1 MVYLKAY
8 VPCSTLTE
16 AVYSKILTSFSKILA
31 MFLSMPGQMDQ
42 SDQVFR
48 TSIVSKRY
56 QLASG
61 DEPYFD
67 SFSDANK
74 IRWFLYKF
82 SPHTYKT

>member
-1 MVYLKAY
+1 MVYLKVY

-16 AVYSKILTSFSKILA
+16 AVYSKILA

-42 SDQVFR
+42 SDQGFR
-48 TSIVSKRY
+48 TSTVSKRY

-61 DEPYFD
+61 DEPYFEP
-67 SFSDANK
+67 FSDSNK
-74 IRWFLYKF
+74 IQWPLYQL